1 MNSFKTV
8 YTVIAASLF
17 AVATASAAPKPV
29 KDLNLK
35 FDDKYKPGQ
44 LLVTAVS
51 RNAAAVGI
59 VLDDV
64 LLEMCTVP
72 ASAAHAAQI
81 EALARSAGMK
91 SSQGK
96 GKEMCAPV
104 KNRME
109 QSTVLAP
116 FEMRGSKAGYE
127 LENTMKFRHA
137 NGKVFTV
144 KLADIN

>member
-1 MNSFKTV
+1 MNTIKTV
-8 YTVIAASLF
+8 YTVIAALLF
-17 AVATASAAPKPV
+17 TAAASAAPKR
-29 KDLNLK
+29 DLSMR

-44 LLVTAVS
+44 LVVTYVAK
-51 RNAAAVGI
+51 NAAAVGV

-64 LLEMCTVP
+64 LLEVCTVP

-81 EALARSAGMK
+81 EALARSACMK
-91 SSQGK
+91 SSKGK

-104 KNRME
+104 KNRIE
-109 QSTVLAP
+109 RSTVLAP

-127 LENTMKFRHA
+127 LENTMKFRHT

-144 KLADIN
+144 KLTDIN